1 MYGGE
6 VEGWGLLLPFVMLM
20 YLFVLW
26 GFIEERSIYFFA
38 LYDIWWILRMRWKW
52 NLTNIWHQVKW
63 WDDIRTL
70 RSVTFLSLLDWC
82 DIRTQ
87 DSSVQSEESTDLQIF
102 IWKTYFAINH
112 LFWQS
117 QSGQVDFNYKEDG
130 KCIGYIMRLKILIF
144 SCFLV
149 KSLKDKVQFILLQI
163 QTLQFHKDLLTH
175 QTKLFPVL

>member
-1 MYGGE
+1 M
-6 VEGWGLLLPFVMLM
+6 
-20 YLFVLW
+20 
-26 GFIEERSIYFFA
+26 
-38 LYDIWWILRMRWKW
+38 
-52 NLTNIWHQVKW
+52 KW

-117 QSGQVDFNYKEDG
+117 KCGQVDFNYKEDG
-130 KCIGYIMRLKILIF
+130 KCIGYNMQLKILIF
-144 SCFLV
+144 CCSLV
-149 KSLKDKVQFILLQI
+149 NSLKDKFQLVILLYYRHFIFMKIYWPSKQSYFQSFYLLMVI
-163 QTLQFHKDLLTH
+163 QQEKNWH
-175 QTKLFPVL
+175 